1 VTVTDVNLSSNRILK
16 IPDDIYRLMKCTHL
30 NLTQNRISTMPESL
44 GRMSS
49 LTKLNINANRIEEIH
64 PGLAMCSTLKDLRLS
79 GNRIRMLPL
88 VRASTRLSEI
98 SLLHIYEKPLN
109 CLYCDDDSCGVFTGN
124 TCHDSNGRL
133 AFERQRFWNHHV

>member
-1 VTVTDVNLSSNRILK
+1 
-16 IPDDIYRLMKCTHL
+16 
-30 NLTQNRISTMPESL
+30 MPESL

-88 VRASTRLSEI
+88 VRASTRLREI
-98 SLLHIYEKPLN
+98 KS
-109 CLYCDDDSCGVFTGN
+109 T
-124 TCHDSNGRL
+124 
-133 AFERQRFWNHHV
+133 